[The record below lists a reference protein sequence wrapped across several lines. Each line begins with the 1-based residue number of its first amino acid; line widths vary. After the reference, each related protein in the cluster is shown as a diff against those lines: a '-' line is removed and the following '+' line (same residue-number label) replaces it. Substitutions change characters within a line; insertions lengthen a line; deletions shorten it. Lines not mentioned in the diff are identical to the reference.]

1 MISHAAI
8 NYQVVKI
15 FNYLIHLLNIRTD
28 AWEALHKFYCKISNI
43 DPVHL
48 ITQDVVVR
56 VTRHLEKIRL
66 AQSNS

>member
-1 MISHAAI
+1 M
-8 NYQVVKI
+8 
-15 FNYLIHLLNIRTD
+15 FNLLQSILCNKMSLTLFSTIHFRSD

-43 DPVHL
+43 DPVQF

-66 AQSNS
+66 AQSNP